1 MAAKKIE
8 IELGDELSERLERI
22 ASKTALSLEEVAK
35 FILAQELAREKSID
49 WVGLINRGRE
59 FLARLMR
66 ESGKE
71 S

>member
-1 MAAKKIE
+1 MAVKKIE
-8 IELGDELSERLERI
+8 IELGDELSQRLEKV
-22 ASKTALSLEEVAK
+22 ASKTGLSLEEVAK

-49 WVGLINRGRE
+49 WMGLINRGRE

>member
-1 MAAKKIE
+1 MAVKKIE
-8 IELGDELSERLERI
+8 IELSDELLERLERI
-22 ASKTALSLEEVAK
+22 ASKTALSLPEVAK

-49 WVGLINRGRE
+49 WMGLINRGRE

>member
-1 MAAKKIE
+1 MAGKKLE
-8 IELGDELSERLERI
+8 IELGGELFERLERI
-22 ASKTALSLEEVAK
+22 AGKTALSPSEVAK

-49 WVGLINRGRE
+49 WMGLINRGRE

>member
-8 IELGDELSERLERI
+8 IELTDGLYERLEKI

-35 FILAQELAREKSID
+35 FILAQELAREKAID
-49 WVGLINRGRE
+49 WMGFINRGRE

-66 ESGKE
+66 ESGKK

>member
-1 MAAKKIE
+1 MAVKKIE
-8 IELGDELSERLERI
+8 IELGDELSQRLEKV
-22 ASKTALSLEEVAK
+22 ASKSALSVEEVAK
-35 FILAQELAREKSID
+35 FILAQELAREKLID
-49 WVGLINRGRE
+49 LTALINRGRE